1 MTSVQ
6 NHRQLLSGNRIVFSF
21 ILGILVLIS
30 CSAPAKVVVPTKPT
44 VKEDVKPE
52 VYNPK
57 TNRYEPANTENT
69 KVDTIVWRDSSEPPF
84 ITDKSVGTIPISDKP
99 TNSDLNIAL
108 LLPLSEDD
116 LNTDLGI
123 EGTEK
128 YFHYYAGLK
137 MALDKISVENNH
149 KINLNVIDVKSSQ
162 DAILPVL
169 QNPKVQSADLIIGPL
184 RRDHLNETA
193 KFVKDRNIPM
203 VAPWN
208 SFRTIENLNE
218 NYILLKSSLPTHCE
232 TLTDYILK
240 QFKPEDIAIVGR
252 EKTKSL
258 MNYFQSEMDRNLG
271 ARSVK
276 LKQCIVKDDYVFKDD
291 YKYLDSLKSVYIV
304 TEFEDP
310 DVVFNFLRHINIMR
324 KNKEVTVIGMPSWQD
339 YSRDY
344 NSLFSQL
351 HVTISASSFPDID
364 NEEVLKFRN
373 DFFKLYQNFPL
384 KEAYEGYDAIQYLS
398 LMLNKYGRSFYLNG
412 DMETYQGLAT
422 MIRLEKIVDT
432 SKPIDDRLNNI
443 QCIENKAL
451 YILRFDQFRFY
462 KVQ

>member
-6 NHRQLLSGNRIVFSF
+6 NHRQLLSGNRIVFSL
-21 ILGILVLIS
+21 ILSILVLIS

-44 VKEDVKPE
+44 VKEEVKPE

-57 TNRYEPANTENT
+57 TKRYEPANPENT
-69 KVDTIVWRDSSEPPF
+69 KVDTILWRDSGEPPF
-84 ITDKSVGTIPISDKP
+84 ITDKSVGTFPRSEKPI
-99 TNSDLNIAL
+99 NSDLNIAL

-137 MALDKISVENNH
+137 MALDKISLENNR
-149 KINLNVIDVKSSQ
+149 KINLNVLEVKSSQ

-169 QNPKVQSADLIIGPL
+169 QNINVQSADLIIGPL

-193 KFVKDRNIPM
+193 KFVRDRNIPM

-232 TLTDYILK
+232 MLTDYILK

-258 MNYFQSEMDRNLG
+258 MNYFQSEIDRNLG
-271 ARSVK
+271 PRSVK
-276 LKQCIVKDDYVFKDD
+276 VRQCIVKDDYAFKDD

-324 KNKEVTVIGMPSWQD
+324 NNKEVTVIGMPSWQD

-364 NEEVLKFRN
+364 HDEVLKFRN
-373 DFFKLYQNFPL
+373 DFFRLYQNFPL

-398 LMLNKYGRSFYLNG
+398 LMLLKYGRSFYLNG

-422 MIRLEKIVDT
+422 VIRLEKIVDT

-451 YILRFDQFRFY
+451 HILKFDQFRFY